1 MEPKL
6 ATCKVC
12 GWHGEIQRHKPA
24 QCASYLQI
32 KNLYLTG
39 MSSREVGRKLG
50 IDFERV
56 LYALKAAKVKTR
68 PPGGLNNPRGYN
80 GRFPRTTL

>member
-1 MEPKL
+1 MKPKL
-6 ATCKVC
+6 ATCNVC
-12 GWHGEIQRHKPA
+12 GWHGEIQRHKPG
-24 QCASYLQI
+24 QCAGYLQI

-56 LYALKAAKVKTR
+56 LYALKAARVKTR
-68 PPGGLNNPRGYN
+68 PPGGLNNPHGYN
-80 GRFPRTTL
+80 GRPPRTAL